1 MKENKAKKI
10 ILILLALICAAVLVY
25 SLYQGLIIYIPQKQE
40 QHRFSELQQVVEQD
54 NKEQNTGSE
63 SVTEVENSSM
73 TAKDD
78 ESRSNYSGIEVIN
91 NDFAGW
97 LRISDTIIDYPVV
110 KPPETDPEYY
120 LHRDFDKNYSFSGTP
135 FIGAGADE
143 NSDAFVIFAHKMNNG
158 SMFGTL
164 DNYADAEWAKQHAD
178 IEFDT
183 DDEHR
188 VYRVFAAVR
197 TDVGGENDFKYYE
210 KTGKLS
216 DNEYNALVKE
226 LSGISVID
234 IGENPGGNITL
245 EGCAFIGSL
254 LGADTNNCGGFV
266 GWRTKQITI
275 SDSIFA
281 PESVTV
287 SGTGS
292 AVFARSTASVNNSY
306 YFYALGEDSDNQGKQ
321 GYSVTAGENVTLAL
335 SGEETQYKV
344 SGITACKNNSSLQYN
359 GTCYAGEEDEV
370 SLTLSHPD
378 TPEGY
383 IFSGYKASAG
393 ALNEGVLTMPAENV
407 TISGGFEFADGVGTR
422 LVGRSISVEGDVGVN
437 FYMELDPEIAASE
450 TAYIQFTIPTG
461 DKTETETIP
470 VSEAERK
477 DGCYVFKCDVA
488 AKEMTSNIKAQIIDP
503 ESGKSGAVY
512 TYSVKEYADAL
523 LSHTEGN
530 WKYTKVAPLVK
541 AMLNYGTAAQRYFD
555 RNPDKLANADLS
567 DEDRMLGEITN
578 QLDAWENYTEDNLSD
593 TTFDGATLS
602 LKSQTSLSLYFTDQE
617 ELTFSCVDEK
627 GTERTV
633 ETVRNGDTKIARI
646 RDIAAAELQYNFTVS
661 VKKGE
666 TELGSVTYSPMNY
679 CYKAL
684 HSGTQDEKLQNVVKA
699 LYWYSQETYD

>member
-40 QHRFSELQQVVEQD
+40 QHRFSELQQIVEQD

-266 GWRTKQITI
+266 GWRTKKITI

-292 AVFARSTASVNNSY
+292 AVFARSSASVNNSY
-306 YFYALGEDSDNQGKQ
+306 YFYEFGEDSDNQGKQ

-344 SGITACKNNSSLQYN
+344 GGITACKNNSGLQYN

-393 ALNEGVLTMPAENV
+393 TLNEGVLTMPAENV

-437 FYMELDPEIAASE
+437 FYMELDPEIATSE

-470 VSEAERK
+470 VSEADKK

-541 AMLNYGTAAQRYFD
+541 VMLNYGTAAQRYFD

-567 DEDRMLGEITN
+567 D
-578 QLDAWENYTEDNLSD
+578 
-593 TTFDGATLS
+593 
-602 LKSQTSLSLYFTDQE
+602 
-617 ELTFSCVDEK
+617 
-627 GTERTV
+627 
-633 ETVRNGDTKIARI
+633 
-646 RDIAAAELQYNFTVS
+646 
-661 VKKGE
+661 
-666 TELGSVTYSPMNY
+666 
-679 CYKAL
+679 
-684 HSGTQDEKLQNVVKA
+684 
-699 LYWYSQETYD
+699 

>member
-1 MKENKAKKI
+1 M
-10 ILILLALICAAVLVY
+10 
-25 SLYQGLIIYIPQKQE
+25 
-40 QHRFSELQQVVEQD
+40 
-54 NKEQNTGSE
+54 
-63 SVTEVENSSM
+63 
-73 TAKDD
+73 
-78 ESRSNYSGIEVIN
+78 
-91 NDFAGW
+91 
-97 LRISDTIIDYPVV
+97 
-110 KPPETDPEYY
+110 
-120 LHRDFDKNYSFSGTP
+120 
-135 FIGAGADE
+135 
-143 NSDAFVIFAHKMNNG
+143 
-158 SMFGTL
+158 
-164 DNYADAEWAKQHAD
+164 
-178 IEFDT
+178 
-183 DDEHR
+183 
-188 VYRVFAAVR
+188 
-197 TDVGGENDFKYYE
+197 
-210 KTGKLS
+210 
-216 DNEYNALVKE
+216 
-226 LSGISVID
+226 
-234 IGENPGGNITL
+234 
-245 EGCAFIGSL
+245 
-254 LGADTNNCGGFV
+254 
-266 GWRTKQITI
+266 
-275 SDSIFA
+275 
-281 PESVTV
+281 
-287 SGTGS
+287 
-292 AVFARSTASVNNSY
+292 FARSSASVNNSY
-306 YFYALGEDSDNQGKQ
+306 YFYEFGEDSDNQGKQ

-344 SGITACKNNSSLQYN
+344 SGITACKNNSGLQYN

-393 ALNEGVLTMPAENV
+393 TLNEGVLTMPAENV

-437 FYMELDPEIAASE
+437 FYMELDPEI
-450 TAYIQFTIPTG
+450 
-461 DKTETETIP
+461 
-470 VSEAERK
+470 
-477 DGCYVFKCDVA
+477 A

-567 DEDRMLGEITN
+567 DEDRTLGEITN
-578 QLDAWENYTEDNLSD
+578 QLDAWENYKEDNLSD

-627 GTERTV
+627 GIERTV
-633 ETVRNGDTKIARI
+633 ETVRNGDTQIARI
-646 RDIAAAELQYNFTVS
+646 RDIAAAEVQYNFTVS